1 MLVLYQADN
10 NHLRNELKEQKD
22 QYDGLLVSADQERK
36 IAIEEAGTAKRQ
48 TFNLRLRIR
57 ALEEQATRIS
67 GETRKP
73 VPNDLADFE
82 KWCVVELGGSIEIVN
97 RAYQGVRKS
106 EFEDIS
112 LIYRSLLALRNYY
125 VPMGRE
131 RDEKK
136 KFAYE
141 KELAELQLEESLTGD
156 GVKFDPDLYTVTYNG
171 IRKVLD
177 RHLNR
182 GNSRD
187 PRFCFRLYFFWDD
200 EAEIVVVGWLPTH
213 LDNRMT

>member
-1 MLVLYQADN
+1 M
-10 NHLRNELKEQKD
+10 R
-22 QYDGLLVSADQERK
+22 
-36 IAIEEAGTAKRQ
+36 
-48 TFNLRLRIR
+48 
-57 ALEEQATRIS
+57 
-67 GETRKP
+67 
-73 VPNDLADFE
+73 
-82 KWCVVELGGSIEIVN
+82 
-97 RAYQGVRKS
+97 
-106 EFEDIS
+106 
-112 LIYRSLLALRNYY
+112 
-125 VPMGRE
+125 RE

-156 GVKFDPDLYTVTYNG
+156 GVKFDPDLYSVTYNG

-177 RHLNR
+177 RHLKR